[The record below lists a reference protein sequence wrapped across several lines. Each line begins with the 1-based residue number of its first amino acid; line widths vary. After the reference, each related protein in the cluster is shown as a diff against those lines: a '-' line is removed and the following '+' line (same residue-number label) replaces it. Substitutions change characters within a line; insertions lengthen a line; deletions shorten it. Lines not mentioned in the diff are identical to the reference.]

1 MAESETGHARARPLV
16 RGLVAWS
23 YLLAGLLVL
32 PLAVDLVLHD
42 LGVISGS
49 ILPVPELFGW
59 LTGFL
64 IFLGWP
70 LAIAIA
76 WFFRRDRVLAL
87 PAVLFLAAEFVVV
100 VWFQA
105 GPTSRLLELTT
116 ALAGAVFGVS
126 AIRAWVLV
134 HRDRH
139 ESP

>member
-1 MAESETGHARARPLV
+1 MGESETGRSRARPVL

-32 PLAVDLVLHD
+32 PLAVDLLLHE

-49 ILPVPELFGW
+49 VLPVPELFGW

-70 LAIAIA
+70 FAIAIA
-76 WFFRRDRVLAL
+76 WFFRLDRVLAL
-87 PAVLFLAAEFVVV
+87 PALLFLAAELVVV
-100 VWFQA
+100 AWFQV
-105 GPTSRLLELTT
+105 GTTSRLLESIT
-116 ALAGAVFGVS
+116 ALAGAVFGVG

-134 HRDRH
+134 RRERH